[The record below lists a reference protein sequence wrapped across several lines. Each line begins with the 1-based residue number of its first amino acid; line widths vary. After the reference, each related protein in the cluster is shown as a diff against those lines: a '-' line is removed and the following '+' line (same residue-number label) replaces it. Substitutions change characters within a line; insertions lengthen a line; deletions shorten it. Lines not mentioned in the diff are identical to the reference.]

1 MEEEEQGGNVH
12 ENNIMGEVVSRTLQY
27 TQIDAKEESLL
38 LLLIL
43 HGGSS
48 QKWKGTFPTLMPIC
62 CKLERMTTT
71 IWKKK
76 QHKIVGQAMLDI
88 SIITADP

>member
-1 MEEEEQGGNVH
+1 
-12 ENNIMGEVVSRTLQY
+12 MGEAISRTLQY
-27 TQIDAKEESLL
+27 TQIDAKEERFL

-62 CKLERMTTT
+62 CKLERMMTT
-71 IWKKK
+71 IWKKNNK
-76 QHKIVGQAMLDI
+76 RL
-88 SIITADP
+88 

>member
-1 MEEEEQGGNVH
+1 
-12 ENNIMGEVVSRTLQY
+12 MGEVVSRTLQY